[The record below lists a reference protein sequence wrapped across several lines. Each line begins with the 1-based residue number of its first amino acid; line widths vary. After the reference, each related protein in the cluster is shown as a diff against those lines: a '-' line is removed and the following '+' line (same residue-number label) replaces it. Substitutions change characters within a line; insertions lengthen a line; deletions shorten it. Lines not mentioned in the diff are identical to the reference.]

1 METGVLYEGKD
12 LEVLADM
19 PNYYAW
25 IMEAFAPYLC
35 GRIVEYGAG
44 AGTVSER
51 LLPFADK
58 LVLVEPSTNLTG
70 VLRAKFAKDK
80 QVEVVAA
87 GLFEHVSQA
96 EPASVDNVVMVNVL
110 EHIEDDEAA
119 LRGIYRI
126 LRPGGHLLVFVPA
139 LQFLMSKL
147 DVSVGHFRRYHKSAL
162 MQKVSDAGGRVL
174 ACHYFNSVGV
184 LPWLVVNKLLGS
196 TSFNPAFVRLND
208 TVVVPITRLLEGFVT
223 PPFGKNL
230 ILVAEKPLEEGQ

>member
-25 IMEAFAPYLC
+25 IMEAFTPYLR

-51 LLPFADK
+51 LLPFAEQ
-58 LVLVEPSTNLTG
+58 LVLVEPSTNLTD
-70 VLRAKFAKDK
+70 VLRAKFAKNK

-87 GLFEHVSQA
+87 DLIEHVSRA
-96 EPASVDNVVMVNVL
+96 EPASVDDVVMVNVL

-139 LQFLMSKL
+139 LQPLMSKL
-147 DVSVGHFRRYHKSAL
+147 DRALGHYRRYHKAEL
-162 MQKVSDAGGRVL
+162 VRKL
-174 ACHYFNSVGV
+174 ASQGFEIHLCRYFDFFGIG
-184 LPWLVVNKLLGS
+184 PWFILNTMLGS
-196 TSFNPAFVRLND
+196 TDFNPKLIWIND
-208 TVVVPITRLLEGFVT
+208 QFVT
-223 PPFGKNL
+223 PASRAIERHVSPVVGKNL
-230 ILVAEKPLEEGQ
+230 IVVAKRT